1 MGKIMKSMISSYLRK
16 IKHLIYDLQIL
27 CRFKY
32 PGMFYEYNSLL
43 TLTEHIREY
52 ITGWK
57 RDLIWCPS
65 QLNKTMTYNGR
76 EYNLYARWRWD
87 DPWAGY
93 ILYKNSKNDKLLWSN
108 ELLSEYNFK
117 DYDIRKVERTMD
129 KLFRDIYIH
138 RTKSI
143 SYE

>member
-1 MGKIMKSMISSYLRK
+1 MGKIMKLMISSYLRK
-16 IKHLIYDLQIL
+16 IKHLMYDFQIL

-43 TLTEHIREY
+43 TLTEYIREY

-65 QLNKTMTYNGR
+65 QLNKTIKYHNR
-76 EYNLYARWRWD
+76 EYTLYARWRWD
-87 DPWAGY
+87 DPWTGY

-117 DYDIRKVERTMD
+117 DYDIRNVERTMD